1 MVKSQSV
8 PWFLMDQ
15 EKKCK
20 IVVFG
25 AFGAGKTTLIKTL
38 DPQSSHVEAGC
49 SGGTTTVAL
58 DYGRVQVRGIHIHI
72 FGTPGQERFEFAR
85 EIIGKG
91 MDGAIL
97 LVDATSPVNNFIH
110 HLYDSLVTAGIPFV
124 IFLNKYDCV
133 GAQPELIRK
142 EFSSTVIAKVS
153 ALDRQQSFEALCT
166 FAQTLPPHSEGHIHS

>member
-1 MVKSQSV
+1 MVKSHSATC
-8 PWFLMDQ
+8 FLMDQ
-15 EKKCK
+15 DKKCK

-58 DYGRVQVRGIHIHI
+58 DYGRVQAQGIHIHI

-85 EIIGKG
+85 EIIGRG

-97 LVDATSPVNNFIH
+97 LVDATSPVDDFIH
-110 HLYDSLVTAGIPFV
+110 HLYDSLAAAGIPFV
-124 IFLNKYDCV
+124 IFLNKYDCI
-133 GAQPELIRK
+133 GARPELIHK
-142 EFSSTVIAKVS
+142 EFSASVIAKVS
-153 ALDRQQSFEALCT
+153 ALDRQQSLEALCT
-166 FAQTLPPHSEGHIHS
+166 FAQTLPAHYGGHIHS